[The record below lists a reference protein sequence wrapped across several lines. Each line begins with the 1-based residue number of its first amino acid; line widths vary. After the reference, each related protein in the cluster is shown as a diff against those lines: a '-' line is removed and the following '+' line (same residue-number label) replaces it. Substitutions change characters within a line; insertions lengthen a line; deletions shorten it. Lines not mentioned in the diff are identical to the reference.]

1 VQINSCVII
10 KMMLIVFITLFVLYL
25 LYETRPIAEE
35 IGGSTHFFLSD
46 GASRNMY
53 LRMRQDGM
61 SQEDLNL
68 FVTLEDTLLQLERT
82 SVCTTISRLIE
93 ATAASNLIKEKFPKY
108 DFSYHAVHLKQIA
121 DPTRNVNSRIRC

>member
-1 VQINSCVII
+1 
-10 KMMLIVFITLFVLYL
+10 MMLIVFITLFVLYL
-25 LYETRPIAEE
+25 LYESRPAAEE

-53 LRMRQDGM
+53 LKMHADGM
-61 SQEDLNL
+61 SQKDLDL
-68 FVTLEDTLLQLERT
+68 FVTLENTFLQLENN
-82 SVCTTISRLIE
+82 SVCTSISRLIE

-121 DPTRNVNSRIRC
+121 DPTRSVNSRIRC